1 MVHTSFGSGE
11 QSGSIE
17 PNFLMEA
24 FRKIR
29 CYRTAVF
36 RFGKRNRS
44 IAPNF
49 PKGNHLEN
57 LVLIN
62 RQDWAGGRGQG
73 AGGRG
78 RGQKAGNPPEHLV
91 LSNRPSLS
99 LLLESAG
106 SIAPNFLKGSPSENL
121 VLSNRP
127 LFVVSVCYG

>member
-1 MVHTSFGSGE
+1 
-11 QSGSIE
+11 
-17 PNFLMEA
+17 MEA

-57 LVLIN
+57 LVLVN

-78 RGQKAGNPPEHLV
+78 QGQGAKGRGQGAGGRGRDRQGKGQGRQDPAHPHPVPFESFQTIETCPP
-91 LSNRPSLS
+91 SSRT
-99 LLLESAG
+99 
-106 SIAPNFLKGSPSENL
+106 F
-121 VLSNRP
+121 
-127 LFVVSVCYG
+127 